1 MADSNGGVMTSPL
14 SKQQRMY
21 LLELKDDK
29 LPNREFIVN
38 FEMVRFITVLLV
50 NTLIPKILQEVVD
63 RAMTRMEYQF
73 F

>member
-1 MADSNGGVMTSPL
+1 MADSNGGAMTSPS